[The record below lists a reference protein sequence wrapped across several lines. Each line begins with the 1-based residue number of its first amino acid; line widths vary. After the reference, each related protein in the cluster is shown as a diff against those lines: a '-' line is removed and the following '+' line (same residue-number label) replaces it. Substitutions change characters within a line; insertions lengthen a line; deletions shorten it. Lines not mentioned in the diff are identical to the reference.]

1 MTMPIFKNITIEG
14 LSRIISILLILL
26 FTISLYL
33 LAYCFGFNLSA
44 LVLHDWAKTIL
55 SYIKNEIIVLIIA
68 SLILSF
74 LIVIF
79 LNKSI
84 FLSRRLAGLFVTMNG
99 VRFLD
104 VSLGNDLLEGKG
116 DTNYVPREKEEQEIR
131 DFLYDNTH
139 AVLLLHGVPGSG
151 KSRLAFETIDKFKP
165 RFKQVRRLDNDFA
178 IDQITKLKQSLFR
191 PYIFLIE
198 DVQPNSDNFK
208 TLTQHLKN
216 TFLSCKIVVTAWQDT
231 KQLTDSDQQIKELKI
246 GDFTEE
252 EAQEFSK
259 LNPNLENIQ
268 HRLPLF
274 MILNESDIKTYVDDK
289 YDTLIVDLE
298 DIYKKGLVPILL
310 MDGLPHDE
318 FHRLTNIDNLEPY
331 HTLNLVRGQ
340 RIESFKP
347 DLLAFYLANK
357 IIGYYANWEELFIK
371 LWGMNGIRMA
381 DLEFLAFTRLSSL
394 QQLYHQL
401 TNSITQD
408 NIDKFNEHNIALS
421 VCQGLFNAICDYG
434 NAEKLG
440 EMEGK
445 LNILQAIASN
455 HPDHTEIQLRLAKGL
470 YNLTLAYCK
479 IGELNEMENKLKD
492 LQAIASKHPNHAEIQ
507 LELAKGLSTAIFAY
521 GNAGKLAKTEDKL
534 KDLQAIAQKH
544 TNHVEIQLKLAQGLI
559 NAIASSLEA
568 GNFETIDNKFKQ
580 IDKLWRKH
588 IKHPEFH
595 DLMKI
600 ALQNIVIGSNG
611 AGQVKLR
618 DQMVAY
624 AKEIYPA
631 LLLHKPNF
639 LE

>member
-26 FTISLYL
+26 LTISLYL
-33 LAYCFGFNLSA
+33 LAYCLEFSLSA
-44 LVLHDWAKTIL
+44 LIPYDSAKIIL

-151 KSRLAFETIDKFKP
+151 KSRLTFETIDKFKP

-178 IDQITKLKQSLFR
+178 INQITKLKQSLFL
-191 PYIFLIE
+191 PPIFLPPIFLIE

-216 TFLSCKIVVTAWQDT
+216 TFPSCKIVATAWQGT
-231 KQLTDSDQQIKELKI
+231 KQLTDSDQQIKELEI
-246 GDFTEE
+246 GEFTEE
-252 EAQEFSK
+252 EAQKFNK

-274 MILNESDIKTYVDDK
+274 MILDESDIKTYVDDK
-289 YDTLIVDLE
+289 YNTLIVGLE

-357 IIGYYANWEELFIK
+357 IIGNYLDWGDLFDK
-371 LWGMNGIRMA
+371 LWGMNGVRMA

-401 TNSITQD
+401 TKSITQD

-434 NAEKLG
+434 NAEKLDK
-440 EMEGK
+440 MEDK
-445 LNILQAIASN
+445 LNILQDIAKN
-455 HPDHTEIQLRLAKGL
+455 HPD
-470 YNLTLAYCK
+470 
-479 IGELNEMENKLKD
+479 
-492 LQAIASKHPNHAEIQ
+492 HAEIQ
-507 LELAKGLSTAIFAY
+507 LELASGL
-521 GNAGKLAKTEDKL
+521 
-534 KDLQAIAQKH
+534 
-544 TNHVEIQLKLAQGLI
+544 V

-568 GNFETIDNKFKQ
+568 ENFETIDDKFKQ

-595 DLMKI
+595 YLMKI
-600 ALQNIVIGSNG
+600 ALQNIVIGSNE
-611 AGQVKLR
+611 AGKVELR

-624 AKEIYPA
+624 AKKIYPA
-631 LLLHKPNF
+631 LLIHKPDF